1 MPDPHLITLEVAS
14 LMTKAY
20 RDARINNIISN
31 SYERAAFDRILSQEG
46 CVGIRAYF
54 ALTTEQSNPGDAGR
68 LTLVF
73 VGYDSQDNDLYERE
87 LAEAGWA
94 CPPRCPELNPLNN
107 L

>member
-1 MPDPHLITLEVAS
+1 MPDPHLITLEEAS

-46 CVGIRAYF
+46 CVGVRAYF

-73 VGYDSQDNDLYERE
+73 VGYDANGNDLYSRE
-87 LAEAGWA
+87 LAEAGKP
-94 CPPRCPELNPLNN
+94 CPPQCPTENPLNN